1 MNDFLKECETMST
14 ISITRKTIVTL
25 TAALAPTALAA
36 VVLDTPTHYSVGQR
50 PSGVAIAD
58 FDGDGWPDLATSTD
72 AADKVEILINDGAGS
87 YTAGPVI
94 FMPAS
99 SSPGELAAAD
109 LDGDTDMDLAVI
121 LKDFETVVAVI
132 NTGGAFSLGGQ
143 FAIGTNA
150 RGISVADMDGDGD
163 MDIAVANR
171 DSNTAT
177 ILTNIGGASFSSAS
191 VPVGDEPRDTAFGD
205 FGGDSALDLAVTNNR
220 DRNISILIN
229 SGGVFTASGT
239 LSVGAE
245 LRPDGVTAADLDA
258 DGDMDIAAA
267 TSGNGLNFA
276 SVFTNQAG
284 AFNGPFNYAAGGVNP
299 SGIVAAQVDCDGL
312 PELITSNTDSGN
324 LSVLPN
330 LGGGAFGA
338 ASMVGAGVSP
348 GALAAAD
355 LTGSSSADIAV
366 ANTDSNSVT
375 VVLNMLDC
383 GLAGDLDGDG
393 DVDLGDLAA
402 FLSTYGACAGDAGYI
417 PGADLDDSGCIGLA
431 DLATLLANST
441 G

>member
-1 MNDFLKECETMST
+1 MSA
-14 ISITRKTIVTL
+14 ISRTQKMIVILSAAALLPATFAAVTL
-25 TAALAPTALAA
+25 DP
-36 VVLDTPTHYSVGQR
+36 PTHYGVGQR
-50 PSGVAIAD
+50 PSGVAIGD
-58 FDGDGWPDLATSTD
+58 FNGDGWPDLATTTD
-72 AADKVEILINDGAGS
+72 TVDKVEILINDGAGS
-87 YTAGPVI
+87 YSAGPVI

-99 SSPGELAAAD
+99 SSPGELAAGD

-150 RGISVADMDGDGD
+150 RGISIADMDGDAD

-191 VPVGDEPRDTAFGD
+191 VAVGVDPRDTAFGD
-205 FGGDSALDLAVTNNR
+205 FDGDSDLDLAVSNSG

-229 SGGVFTASGT
+229 SGGVFTASTT
-239 LSVGAE
+239 LSVGGN

-258 DGDMDIAAA
+258 DGDTDVAAA
-267 TSGNGLNFA
+267 TSGNALNFA

-284 AFNGPFNYAAGGVNP
+284 TFSGPFNYAVGGVNP
-299 SGIVAAQVDCDGL
+299 SGIVAAQIDCDGL
-312 PELITSNTDSGN
+312 PELVTSNTDSGN
-324 LSVLPN
+324 VSVLPN

-338 ASMVGAGVSP
+338 ASIVGAGVSP

-355 LTGSSSADIAV
+355 LTGSTSADITV

-375 VVLNMLDC
+375 VVLNVLDC
-383 GLAGDLDGDG
+383 GIAGDLDGDG
-393 DVDLGDLAA
+393 DVDLADLAT
-402 FLSTYGACAGDAGYI
+402 FLASYATCSGDAGYI
-417 PGADLDDSGCIGLA
+417 PGADFDDSGCIGLA
-431 DLATLLANST
+431 DLATLLANYT